1 MTEGIPKGI
10 DSYLKR
16 IDKTNT
22 PQEREQIQEDLS
34 DLVQSFRYDEDGGL
48 RCSNDRKESLLELDS
63 STQLS
68 MEDFESQV
76 IATATDGNYSQ
87 EDVELLY
94 NILDSDG
101 DGILSSSELSVI
113 SNGES
118 ITRHSMWSGLYG
130 DSIYS
135 EYKQP
140 KLTQEAVNLN
150 ADRINKT
157 IAGLGSD
164 MKGLEDILN
173 DPNFTPDDIVDI
185 IWGWEDKYGKKGES
199 LMERIEDQWA
209 NSDDVQKLIAEK
221 LSIAAKNG
229 NKDAVALLAK
239 QLKSATA
246 DDLGT
251 ADAFLK
257 EIFKQ
262 LEDSPEV
269 LADICSQYDGGYEQL
284 IKDIKKDHRGGFLWL
299 GVNKTGKQY
308 IAQIEDAIEHSR
320 S

>member
-1 MTEGIPKGI
+1 
-10 DSYLKR
+10 
-16 IDKTNT
+16 
-22 PQEREQIQEDLS
+22 
-34 DLVQSFRYDEDGGL
+34 
-48 RCSNDRKESLLELDS
+48 
-63 STQLS
+63 
-68 MEDFESQV
+68 
-76 IATATDGNYSQ
+76 
-87 EDVELLY
+87 
-94 NILDSDG
+94 
-101 DGILSSSELSVI
+101 
-113 SNGES
+113 
-118 ITRHSMWSGLYG
+118 MWSGLYG

-209 NSDDVQKLIAEK
+209 NSDDVQKIIAEK
-221 LSIAAKNG
+221 LAVAAKNG

-251 ADAFLK
+251 ADAFLE

-284 IKDIKKDHRGGFLWL
+284 IKDIKKDHRAFLCF

-308 IAQIEDAIEHSR
+308 IAQIEDAIAHNR
-320 S
+320 G

>member
-34 DLVQSFRYDEDGGL
+34 DLVQSFRYDEDGDL

-68 MEDFESQV
+68 MQDFESQV
-76 IATATDGNYSQ
+76 IATATDGNYSK
-87 EDVELLY
+87 EDVALLY

-140 KLTQEAVNLN
+140 KLTQEAISLN

-164 MKGLEDILN
+164 MNGLEDILN

>member
-34 DLVQSFRYDEDGGL
+34 DLVQSFRYDEDGDL

-68 MEDFESQV
+68 MQDFESQV
-76 IATATDGNYSQ
+76 IATATDGNYSK
-87 EDVELLY
+87 EDVALLY

-140 KLTQEAVNLN
+140 KLTQEAISLN

-164 MKGLEDILN
+164 MNGLEDILN

-209 NSDDVQKLIAEK
+209 NSDDVQKIIAEK
-221 LSIAAKNG
+221 LAVAAKNG

-284 IKDIKKDHRGGFLWL
+284 IKDIKKDHRGFLGF

-308 IAQIEDAIEHSR
+308 IAQIEDAIAHNR
-320 S
+320 G